1 MIKAVIFDFGRVISA
16 QKPASLFRSY
26 EEDLELAPG
35 VLNRVMFGSDAW
47 QEVLVG
53 RKTADGYWREIG
65 PALGLHTTEEIDA
78 FRRRYHAD
86 EAINTGVVELIRRLQ
101 GLCKLAVLSNSP
113 PGLARW
119 LADWEI
125 LDLFDVVVC
134 SGDEGITK
142 PDPAIFELV
151 LERLDAAPE
160 EVVFIDDYPG
170 HVEAARSL
178 GLQAILFTT
187 AQALESEL
195 DDLLR

>member
-47 QEVLVG
+47 QETLVG
-53 RKTADGYWREIG
+53 RKTADDYWREIA
-65 PALGLHTTEEIDA
+65 PTLGLHTTEEIDA

-86 EAINTGVVELIRRLQ
+86 EAINTGVVELIRRLR
-101 GLCKLAVLSNSP
+101 GRYKLAVLSNSP

-125 LDLFDVVVC
+125 LDLFDVGR
-134 SGDEGITK
+134 SG
-142 PDPAIFELV
+142 L
-151 LERLDAAPE
+151 
-160 EVVFIDDYPG
+160 Y
-170 HVEAARSL
+170 
-178 GLQAILFTT
+178 
-187 AQALESEL
+187 
-195 DDLLR
+195 